1 VEDGAFVGM
10 GATLLDGVVVEQ
22 GAFVAAGSMVTENT
36 RIPAGQVFLI
46 SSLGSV
52 LSSVSSFSPSKGFIH
67 ILCSKSHVPT
77 KMIFLYS

>member
-1 VEDGAFVGM
+1 
-10 GATLLDGVVVEQ
+10 VVVEQ

-52 LSSVSSFSPSKGFIH
+52 LSSFHFPEFAARLFSFSVSSFSPSKGFIH